1 MNLELEIKVITL
13 KKSYLSRTYFREFRQ
28 CGRKTMLNAEVIGE
42 QTIADAI
49 LDRIVHD
56 PHRVE
61 MNGESMRK
69 KKVIN
74 EEIEIKN

>member
-1 MNLELEIKVITL
+1 
-13 KKSYLSRTYFREFRQ
+13 
-28 CGRKTMLNAEVIGE
+28 MLNAEVIGE